1 MKLLIDLNVVLDV
14 LLDRQPHV
22 AASAS
27 VLASIETGKAE
38 GVIAGHALTTLYYL
52 VQKQVGA
59 KRARQTVRT
68 LLSTFEVAAVDARVL
83 AAALDCDCPD
93 FEDCVSAAAA
103 ASFGCQFLV
112 TRDVKGFRNA
122 AVRPVTPETA
132 LQIIQHSE
140 LRLK

>member
-27 VLASIETGKAE
+27 ILASIETGKAE
-38 GVIAGHALTTLYYL
+38 GVLAAHALTTLHYL

-68 LLSTFEVAAVDARVL
+68 LLSTFEVAAVDPRVL
-83 AAALDCDCPD
+83 AAALDCDGPD

-103 ASFGCQFLV
+103 ESFGCQFLV
-112 TRDVKGFRNA
+112 TRDVKGFRNS
-122 AVRPVTPETA
+122 AVQPVTPETA
-132 LQIIQHSE
+132 LQIIQH
-140 LRLK
+140 R